1 MIDFISADKG
11 GIKMYD
17 DGVFSAWANT
27 AEDVAYCL
35 TACGVAEEMFGS
47 SSMDFASEEGFDT
60 DDGAMLLM
68 KRAFE
73 LI

>member
-1 MIDFISADKG
+1 
-11 GIKMYD
+11 MYD

-35 TACGVAEEMFGS
+35 TTCGVAEEMFGS

-60 DDGAMLLM
+60 DEGAMLLM